1 MAELLLRRVI
11 SFFFFF
17 PVSQYGHEFVEMG
30 IMPAK
35 KSECE

>member
-11 SFFFFF
+11 SFFFF

-30 IMPAK
+30 IMSAK